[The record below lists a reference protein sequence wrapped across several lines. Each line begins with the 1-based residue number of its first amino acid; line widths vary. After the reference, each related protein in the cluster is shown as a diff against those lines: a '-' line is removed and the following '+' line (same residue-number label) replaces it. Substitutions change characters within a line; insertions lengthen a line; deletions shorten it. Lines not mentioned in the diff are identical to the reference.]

1 MFNESINHDSSKTEL
16 LNLLKSLPLKNALKM
31 ILMLATSQSRR
42 IAFAEGFKTNA
53 TSIITSILNSPFHKS
68 CCRSQMPLRRRR
80 LSRSLTKKI
89 ELSDII
95 KIPTETT
102 RESSREIV
110 TSSPQNQGNYIEE
123 LTQLRR
129 IKSSKL
135 IEQGDSIELHQGAE
149 MK

>member
-80 LSRSLTKKI
+80 LSRSLHGNRDESGDELKRRRRNEKNIRLMEENLGLWEKTK
-89 ELSDII
+89 
-95 KIPTETT
+95 P
-102 RESSREIV
+102 
-110 TSSPQNQGNYIEE
+110 
-123 LTQLRR
+123 
-129 IKSSKL
+129 
-135 IEQGDSIELHQGAE
+135 
-149 MK
+149 

>member
-1 MFNESINHDSSKTEL
+1 
-16 LNLLKSLPLKNALKM
+16 
-31 ILMLATSQSRR
+31 
-42 IAFAEGFKTNA
+42 
-53 TSIITSILNSPFHKS
+53 
-68 CCRSQMPLRRRR
+68 MPLRRRR